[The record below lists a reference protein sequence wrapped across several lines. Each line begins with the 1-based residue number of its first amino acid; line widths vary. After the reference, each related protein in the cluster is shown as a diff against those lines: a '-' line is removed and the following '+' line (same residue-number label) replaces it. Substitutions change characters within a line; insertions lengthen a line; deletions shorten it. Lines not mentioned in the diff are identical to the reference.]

1 MTAAAHN
8 LSTHPRTLQPDLKAD
23 TIAIHRAA
31 PIECYGYWRN
41 GGQYDLTIKSYANSE
56 DLSLKELAAALRAAF
71 PGARIRATTRKVSV
85 RPSLEM
91 LAEFAAMEAAW
102 QKAVA

>member
-1 MTAAAHN
+1 MTTAAHN
-8 LSTHPRTLQPDLKAD
+8 LSIHPSTRQPDLRAD

-31 PIECYGYWRN
+31 PVECYGYWRN
-41 GGQYDLTIKSYANSE
+41 AGQYDLSIKSYANK
-56 DLSLKELAAALRAAF
+56 DGLTLKDLAAALRVAF
-71 PGARIRATTRKVSV
+71 PEARIRATTRKVSV

-91 LAEFAAMEAAW
+91 LAKFDAMEAAW